1 MSHRKPVNITYNQET
16 KLALL
21 EMSVLNIAN
30 TLNEMRKDS
39 KDEFKLLKEEIN
51 SSRKELKEEI
61 REFKEEFKNE
71 IREVKSNAQ
80 SNFKWLLGIMFS
92 TQITVISAVF
102 AALGK
107 AYNWF

>member
-16 KLALL
+16 RLALL

-51 SSRKELKEEI
+51 SSRKE
-61 REFKEEFKNE
+61 FKEEVREFREE
-71 IREVKSNAQ
+71 IKEVKSNAQ

-92 TQITVISAVF
+92 TQITVISAAF